1 MKRVV
6 LFLVVVGMASM
17 LYAQNQIPAYRFA
30 SGNWR
35 LAGERMYQNDAN
47 ARLAKVNFTVPQNG
61 PMIYE
66 FNARYESGAEDGQG
80 GFGIHIFADSV
91 IDRASWGTG
100 NSYLLWLNYDENP
113 VTQGIPRGL
122 SAQVYRSYTHSWMEL
137 VESIDLNEYAYL
149 LTDENLSAP
158 VPVKMWVNGNSGE
171 VRISDPRDPDLLDY
185 FYFYLD
191 AKDIPLKGDY
201 VALRTNGMNLS
212 FAMGL

>member
-6 LFLVVVGMASM
+6 LFLMVVGMASM

-35 LAGERMYQNDAN
+35 LVGERLYQSDAN
-47 ARLAKVNFTVPQNG
+47 ARLAKVNFIVPQSG

-80 GFGIHIFADSV
+80 GFGIHIFADSS
-91 IDRASWGTG
+91 IDRASWGSG

-113 VTQGIPRGL
+113 ISSDIPRGL
-122 SAQVYRSYTHSWMEL
+122 SAQVYRSYTHSRMEL
-137 VESIDLNEYAYL
+137 VDSIDLNEYAYL
-149 LTDENLSAP
+149 LTAENLSAP
-158 VPVKMWVNGNSGE
+158 VPVKLWADGRSGE
-171 VRISDPRDPDLLDY
+171 VRIADPRDPALQDY
-185 FYFYLD
+185 FYFYVD
-191 AKDIPLKGDY
+191 SKDIPLNGNY